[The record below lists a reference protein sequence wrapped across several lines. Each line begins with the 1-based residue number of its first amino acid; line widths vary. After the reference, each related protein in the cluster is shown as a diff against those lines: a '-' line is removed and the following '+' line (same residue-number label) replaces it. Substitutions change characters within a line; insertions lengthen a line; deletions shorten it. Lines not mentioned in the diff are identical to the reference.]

1 MGRESYGPARALVPA
16 AAAAN
21 LVIAVIF
28 ALGRRLWDDGPT
40 LDAAG
45 ALGDLALAA
54 AYAVPALLALVA
66 LRGRPLL
73 LLPAAGLAFLFSF
86 TALSGVSLVLLIPA
100 AAYLVGFLRAAP
112 PAGRAVAGVTVVLV
126 VVALGVA
133 SFLGLFARG
142 ELVCWRYEVRENG
155 VRSYER
161 VPADEMSFV
170 ENGQRVFSS
179 SVQAG
184 VGVTEAGSGCE
195 ERPTVPAALAS
206 LGLLALLLLVAA
218 RVTPKAAPDA
228 AQGRR

>member
-16 AAAAN
+16 AAATN

-28 ALGRRLWDDGPT
+28 ALGHRLWDDEPP

-73 LLPAAGLAFLFSF
+73 LFPAAGLAFLFSF

-155 VRSYER
+155 EKSYER
-161 VPADEMSFV
+161 VPAD
-170 ENGQRVFSS
+170 VFSS

-195 ERPTVPAALAS
+195 ERPTVSAALAS

-218 RVTPKAAPDA
+218 RVTPKTAPDA
-228 AQGRR
+228 A